1 MIGFNY
7 IMKKVADYLM
17 LPLLALALNSCCGG
31 YTPAYLNPSRPIEE
45 RVEDALARM
54 TREEK
59 VAVLHA
65 QSRFSS
71 AGVPRL
77 GIPELWC
84 TDGPH
89 GIRQEVKW
97 DSWTSAGWTNDSCTA
112 FPALTALAASFNP
125 TLAREYGIAIG
136 EEARYRG
143 KNVLL
148 GPGCNIYRT
157 PLNGRNFEYMG
168 EDPLLSA
175 SMVVPYI
182 RGVQEQG
189 VAACVKHFA
198 LNNQE
203 LHRHTTN
210 VLVSDRALNEI
221 YLPAFRAAVVD
232 AGAWA
237 VMGAYNLF
245 EDEHCCHNARLKGIL
260 KDDWGFDGVL
270 ISDWG
275 GTHDTGQAICNGL
288 DLEFGTYT
296 DGLTSGKGNAYD
308 RFHLAQPYLSRL
320 ESGEAS
326 EEVLDGKVRRV
337 LRLMMRTSMSSAR
350 SWGRFVCPE
359 HSATA
364 RRIGSESIVLL
375 KNEGSILPLRGG
387 RILVVGENAV
397 RAMTQ
402 GGGSSSLK
410 TRYEI
415 SPLDGLRNALPEAE
429 IRYEP
434 GYSSSGEAD
443 ERAALE
449 AAAEADV
456 VIFFGGLNKERRQDA
471 ESYDREGYEL
481 PYAQNELIEALC
493 EVNPSVVVVNISGN
507 AVAMPWADR
516 VPAIVQS
523 WYLGSESGNC
533 LADVLTGK
541 VNPSGRLPF
550 TIPVRLEDGPL
561 RSAEQYPGI
570 PRGDVSDKNAV
581 WDETYSEDIYVG
593 YRWFDKA
600 GIEPRFAFGHGLSY
614 TSFEYGKPSVSGTR
628 VSFTLTNTGRC
639 AGSEVAQ
646 IYVGLPGEDRPV
658 KELKAFRK
666 IFLDAGQSE
675 RISVRLDTKN
685 LMQYDGGWKLPHGE
699 YKVYIGPSSSDIR
712 TAVTI
717 KL

>member
-1 MIGFNY
+1 MLR
-7 IMKKVADYLM
+7 IMKRTAEYLI
-17 LPLLALALNSCCGG
+17 LSALVLYSCAGG
-31 YTPAYLNPSRPIEE
+31 PVTAYLDPSRPVEE
-45 RVEDALARM
+45 RVEDALSRM

-59 VAVLHA
+59 VAILHA

-112 FPALTALAASFNP
+112 FPALTALAATFDPS
-125 TLAREYGIAIG
+125 LAREYGTAIG

-143 KNVLL
+143 KDVLL

-157 PLNGRNFEYMG
+157 PLCGRNFEYMG
-168 EDPLLSA
+168 EDPMLSSA
-175 SMVVPYI
+175 MVVPYI
-182 RGVQEQG
+182 EGVQEQG

-203 LHRHTTN
+203 LHRHTTD
-210 VLVSDRALNEI
+210 VHVSDRALYEI

-237 VMGAYNLF
+237 VMGSYNLY
-245 EDEHCCHNARLKGIL
+245 EGEHCCHNSRLTGIL
-260 KDDWGFDGVL
+260 KGDWGFDGVL

-275 GTHDTGQAICNGL
+275 GAHDTAQAIENGL
-288 DLEFGTYT
+288 DMEFGTYT

-308 RFHLAQPYLSRL
+308 RFHLARPYLRRL

-326 EEVLDGKVRRV
+326 EATLDDKARRV
-337 LRLMMRTSMSSAR
+337 LRLMMRTSLSGSR
-350 SWGRFVCPE
+350 PYGRFTCPE
-359 HSATA
+359 HSEAA

-375 KNEGSILPLRGG
+375 KNEGGVLPLRYNK
-387 RILVVGENAV
+387 ILVVGENAV
-397 RAMTQ
+397 RQMTQ

-410 TRYEI
+410 TKYEI
-415 SPLDGLRNALPEAE
+415 SPLEGLRAALPDAE
-429 IRYEP
+429 ITYIP

-443 ERAALE
+443 VEAALL
-449 AAAEADV
+449 AASKADA
-456 VIFFGGLNKERRQDA
+456 VIFFGGLNKERHQDA
-471 ESYDREGYEL
+471 ESYDREAWTL
-481 PYAQNELIEALC
+481 PYGQDSLIFALA
-493 EVNPSVVVVNISGN
+493 EVNPRLVVVNISGN
-507 AVAMPWADR
+507 AVAMPWAEK
-516 VPAIVQS
+516 VSAIVQS

-533 LADVLTGK
+533 LADVLSGK

-550 TIPVRLEDGPL
+550 TIPVRFEDGPL
-561 RSAEQYPGI
+561 RSAAQYPGT
-570 PRGDVSDKNAV
+570 PRGDASDKNTI
-581 WDETYSEDIYVG
+581 WDEDYSEDIYVG
-593 YRWFDKA
+593 YRWYDKA

-614 TSFEYGKPSVSGTR
+614 TSFEYGEPTVSGTR
-628 VSFTLTNTGRC
+628 VSFTLTNTGRR
-639 AGSEVAQ
+639 AGAEVAQ

-666 IFLDAGQSE
+666 IFLDAGQTK
-675 RISVRLDTKN
+675 RISITLDRKN
-685 LMQYDGGWKLPHGE
+685 LMQYDAGWKLPHGE
-699 YKVYIGPSSSDIR
+699 YRLYIGPSSSDIR
-712 TAVTI
+712 TVATI

>member
-1 MIGFNY
+1 MLRN
-7 IMKKVADYLM
+7 MKRLTEYLILSALVLSSCADRR
-17 LPLLALALNSCCGG
+17 AE
-31 YTPAYLNPSRPIEE
+31 AYLDPSRPVEE
-45 RVEDALARM
+45 RVEDALSRM

-59 VAVLHA
+59 VAILHA

-97 DSWTSAGWTNDSCTA
+97 DSWTSAGWTSDSCTA
-112 FPALTALAASFNP
+112 FPALTALAATFDPS
-125 TLAREYGIAIG
+125 LAREYGTAIG

-143 KNVLL
+143 KDVLL

-157 PLNGRNFEYMG
+157 PLCGRNFEYMG
-168 EDPLLSA
+168 EDPMLS
-175 SMVVPYI
+175 STMVVPYI
-182 RGVQEQG
+182 EGVQEQG

-210 VLVSDRALNEI
+210 VRVSDRALHEL
-221 YLPAFRAAVVD
+221 YLPAFRAAVED
-232 AGAWA
+232 AGVWA
-237 VMGAYNLF
+237 VMGSYNLF
-245 EDEHCCHNARLKGIL
+245 EDEHCCHNSRLTGIL

-275 GTHDTGQAICNGL
+275 GTHDTAQAIENGL

-296 DGLTSGKGNAYD
+296 DGLTSDRGNAYD
-308 RFHLAQPYLSRL
+308 RFHLAQPYLHRL
-320 ESGEAS
+320 GNGEAS
-326 EEVLDGKVRRV
+326 EETLDDKAKRV
-337 LRLMMRTSMSSAR
+337 LRLMMRTSMSEVR
-350 SWGRFVCPE
+350 SYGRFTCPE

-375 KNEGSILPLRGG
+375 KNEGGVLPLHYSK
-387 RILVVGENAV
+387 ILVVGENAV
-397 RAMTQ
+397 RQMTQ

-410 TRYEI
+410 TKYEVK
-415 SPLDGLRNALPEAE
+415 PLDGLRAALPDAE
-429 IRYEP
+429 ITYVP

-443 ERAALE
+443 ADAALH
-449 AAAEADV
+449 AASLADA
-456 VIFFGGLNKERRQDA
+456 VIFFGGLNKERHQDA
-471 ESYDREGYEL
+471 ESYDREDWTL
-481 PYAQNELIEALC
+481 PYGQDSLIFALA
-493 EVNPSVVVVNISGN
+493 EVNPRLVVVNISGN
-507 AVAMPWADR
+507 AVAMPWADK

-533 LADVLTGK
+533 LADVLTAR

-550 TIPVRLEDGPL
+550 TIPVRFEDGPV

-570 PRGDVSDKNAV
+570 PRGDASDKNTI
-581 WDETYSEDIYVG
+581 WDEEYSEDIYVG
-593 YRWFDKA
+593 YRWYDKA

-614 TSFEYGKPSVSGTR
+614 TTFEYGEPTVRGTR
-628 VSFTLTNTGRC
+628 VSFSIRNTGQFPG
-639 AGSEVAQ
+639 AEVVQ
-646 IYVGLPGEDRPV
+646 IYVGLPGEDRPL

-666 IFLDAGQSE
+666 VFLNAGQAGK
-675 RISVRLDTKN
+675 ISITLDREK

-699 YKVYIGPSSSDIR
+699 YRLYIGPSSSDIR
-712 TAVTI
+712 TAATI